1 MYKVVAIKMADI
13 LSVAVS
19 IFAAV
24 TAYTI
29 GVEKWRSLQG
39 FFLGLALW
47 LVALAPMVGAR
58 VLERTTD
65 GGRAVHIRLTYFLN
79 SVALAFILPLG
90 ALLPFMGEFRWKD
103 DVPLYA
109 IDLYTWRNY
118 GLIFAGVAVVIF
130 AVWWLVQRRKK

>member
-39 FFLGLALW
+39 FFLWLALW
-47 LVALAPMVGAR
+47 LVALALMVGAR

-90 ALLPFMGEFRWKD
+90 ALLPFMGEFCWKD
-103 DVPLYA
+103 GCA
-109 IDLYTWRNY
+109 
-118 GLIFAGVAVVIF
+118 AV
-130 AVWWLVQRRKK
+130 RH